1 MRNKVSLIIAGL
13 FVLSLVGI
21 SFFGGPV
28 TYVFFFSVILVPLL
42 SYIYIMCVIHSVKI
56 YQRTDGR
63 DMVCGTP
70 SDFYI
75 TLQNEGWFSFSS
87 LRIRFYSS
95 FSGISEIDD
104 DVEYELLPHFSIVK
118 KTKLLCR
125 YRGTYYV
132 GIKQIVVKDF
142 LGLFSVT
149 YNIKEPLS
157 VIVAPA
163 IVHLSDLEGS
173 PIMSDADRDNM
184 LKKTEPDIP
193 VREYTEGDDIR
204 FLNWKASAIMQKYM
218 VRERKGEEKS
228 GIAIVMDSGRYSDK
242 EETYLPLENTIMENC
257 LALSLYYVEN
267 NIPLD
272 VIYMT
277 GNVTKTP
284 VHDMG
289 GFEDLY
295 SQMCDFSYQKDYDM
309 NRLCDELRSQAG
321 LFGYRMLIFV
331 VSKLSDQV
339 YDAIKEINTD
349 HVPVR
354 IYLAKDD
361 KTCESI
367 KMPDSR
373 MEVIMIGSD
382 TFDKE
387 GT

>member
-1 MRNKVSLIIAGL
+1 MKNKVSLIIAGL

-21 SFFGGPV
+21 SFFGGPI
-28 TYVFFFSVILVPLL
+28 TYIFFFSVILVPLL

-87 LRIRFYSS
+87 LRISFFSS

-104 DVEYELLPHFSIVK
+104 GVEYELPPHFSIVK

-125 YRGTYYV
+125 YRGTYCV
-132 GIKQIVVKDF
+132 GIKQIVVKDY

-149 YNIKEPLS
+149 YKIKEPLS

-163 IVHLSDLEGS
+163 IVHLSKLEGKE
-173 PIMSDADRDNM
+173 IMSDADRDNM

-193 VREYTEGDDIR
+193 VREYVNGDDIR
-204 FLNWKASAIMQKYM
+204 FLNWKASAVMQKYM

-228 GIAIVMDSGRYSDK
+228 GVAIIMDSGRYSSS
-242 EETYLPLENTIMENC
+242 EEIYLPMENTVMEHS
-257 LALSLYYVEN
+257 LALTLYYVEN
-267 NIPLD
+267 NIPSD
-272 VIYMT
+272 VIYKADHVV
-277 GNVTKTP
+277 NTP

-289 GFEDLY
+289 GFETLY

-309 NRLCDELRSQAG
+309 CLFGDELRDRGG

-331 VSKLSDQV
+331 VSKLNDQI
-339 YDAIKEINTD
+339 YDAINEINTD
-349 HVPVR
+349 RVPVR
-354 IYLAKDD
+354 IYVACDDTAKEDL
-361 KTCESI
+361 
-367 KMPDSR
+367 KMPDAR
-373 MEVIMIGSD
+373 MEVIVIGSD
-382 TFDKE
+382 DGSKE
-387 GT
+387 GA